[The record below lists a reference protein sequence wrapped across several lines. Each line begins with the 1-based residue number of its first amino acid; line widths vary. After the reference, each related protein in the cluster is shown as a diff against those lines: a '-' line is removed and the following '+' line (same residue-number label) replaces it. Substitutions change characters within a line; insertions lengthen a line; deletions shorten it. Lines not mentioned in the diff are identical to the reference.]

1 LFTYTT
7 FPASGKRGK
16 ISVETLLK
24 TSPLDIVNCAVNI
37 VRGKYFSII
46 FLKSIFIYLNLKF
59 SFTGR
64 HDDALFEEL
73 RRYLE
78 LAADHR

>member
-1 LFTYTT
+1 ME
-7 FPASGKRGK
+7 R
-16 ISVETLLK
+16 LLK

-37 VRGKYFSII
+37 VRGKYFAII
-46 FLKSIFIYLNLKF
+46 FLKSAFIYLHLKF

-64 HDDALFEEL
+64 HDDELFEEL